1 MKRGETSR
9 LVSSGISRPP
19 PLRFAGAF
27 CYNSVVRLRGG
38 QTAATLGLIF
48 TMLPGADGPGPAARE
63 SGVRQR
69 RVATSADVRN
79 TAHKFGIIML
89 IKALNRSFHMPAVAE
104 AIDKMTTAEKFDT
117 MNYLWSSLS
126 FSGDELVPDWHRR
139 ELEKTEAR
147 VAAGM
152 ERPIPWDAAKEIS
165 KGAF

>member
-1 MKRGETSR
+1 
-9 LVSSGISRPP
+9 
-19 PLRFAGAF
+19 
-27 CYNSVVRLRGG
+27 
-38 QTAATLGLIF
+38 
-48 TMLPGADGPGPAARE
+48 
-63 SGVRQR
+63 
-69 RVATSADVRN
+69 
-79 TAHKFGIIML
+79 ML

-152 ERPIPWDAAKEIS
+152 ERPIPWDAAKEII
-165 KGAF
+165 KGAFCGWGFSTKQPEFCGN

>member
-1 MKRGETSR
+1 M
-9 LVSSGISRPP
+9 
-19 PLRFAGAF
+19 
-27 CYNSVVRLRGG
+27 
-38 QTAATLGLIF
+38 
-48 TMLPGADGPGPAARE
+48 
-63 SGVRQR
+63 
-69 RVATSADVRN
+69 ATSADVRN

-89 IKALNRSFHMPAVAE
+89 IKALNRSFHMPAVTE

-152 ERPIPWDAAKEIS
+152 ERPISWDAAKEII
-165 KGAF
+165 KGEFCGWGFSTKQPEFCGN